1 MSETTSTTD
10 DDETQRSTAAD
21 PADPAASADPTPVP
35 GETGGKFGRYGGQY
49 VPEALMPAI
58 EELTDAYQRY
68 VLENE
73 DGFMDEFRRRL
84 REFGGRPTPLQH
96 AERLSERY
104 DRDVYLKRE
113 DLLHGGAHKL
123 NNALGQVLLAKYMGK
138 DRVIAETGAG
148 QHGTATA
155 MAAAHLDMPCEVYMG
170 ERDINRQR
178 PNVFR
183 MTLNGA
189 TVTPVTAGRG
199 TLKEAISETMRDW
212 AGSVEDTHYVI
223 GSVVGPHPF
232 PAMVRDFQSVV
243 SEEARRQAIET
254 IGELPTDVVACAG
267 GGSNT
272 MGSFAAFLDDET
284 VSLHA
289 VEAGGADLSIDEEA
303 GVAPNS
309 ASLYAGE
316 EGVLH
321 GARTKLL
328 QDAHGQIVESHSVSA
343 GLDYAGVGPE
353 LAHLVDEGRVIPVAV
368 DDDHALEAF
377 HLLSR
382 TEGIIPALES
392 AHAIAYLEAGTDTEA
407 GTDSEAAGDDGGEPD
422 AAADDSLGETVVVTV
437 SGRGDKDL
445 ESVIEE
451 TAARDIDGAPD
462 MSAFTEGI

>member
-1 MSETTSTTD
+1 MSETTPNAD
-10 DDETQRSTAAD
+10 RDETQRSTAVD
-21 PADPAASADPTPVP
+21 PADPADPTPVP
-35 GETGGKFGRYGGQY
+35 GETDGKFGRYGGQY

-138 DRVIAETGAG
+138 SRVIAETGAG

-183 MTLNGA
+183 MTLNGT

-243 SEEARRQAIET
+243 SEEARRQALET
-254 IGELPTDVVACAG
+254 IDELPTDVVACAG

-272 MGSFAAFLDDET
+272 MGSFAAFLEDES

-289 VEAGGADLSIDEEA
+289 VEAGGSDLSIDEAA

-328 QDAHGQIVESHSVSA
+328 QDAHGQIVESHSVSS

-353 LAHLVDEGRVIPVAV
+353 LAHLADEGRIHPAAV
-368 DDDHALEAF
+368 DDDQALEAF

-392 AHAIAYLEAGTDTEA
+392 AHAIAYLETVAGPENEGEA
-407 GTDSEAAGDDGGEPD
+407 DAESEVGSGSETAGQEAD
-422 AAADDSLGETVVVTV
+422 ALGDAVVVTV

-462 MSAFTEGI
+462 MSAFTGGI